1 MKFIEWTSDLDTGF
15 HDIDKQHQELVFHI
29 NKFYQAYE
37 AGDKARMGI
46 VLFDLIASAHSHFEY
61 EEKLMEDAHY
71 PLVEPHRRVHQNFV
85 NKLMDLHA
93 KLHSGE
99 DVSDELLTSLDG
111 WLFRHIKINDKG
123 YIHSVN
129 EAGVYHDSPDYAAQ
143 LAAQSQEYG
152 EVEHEE
158 AAVPE
163 PQPEPEPVAPT
174 LVFSL
179 QDDAPKQ
186 PAPQPVEVKEAPKAP
201 EPPPEPKPEV
211 KKEEPRIRS
220 WAGNYTD

>member
-29 NKFYQAYE
+29 NKFYQANE
-37 AGDKARMGI
+37 TGDKERMSI

-71 PLVEPHRRVHQNFV
+71 PLMEPHRRVHQNFV

-123 YIHSVN
+123 YINSVN

-152 EVEHEE
+152 EVGLEE
-158 AAVPE
+158 AVAPE

-186 PAPQPVEVKEAPKAP
+186 PAPQLVEVKEAPKAP
-201 EPPPEPKPEV
+201 EPPPAPKPEV
-211 KKEEPRIRS
+211 KKEERPIRS

>member
-1 MKFIEWTSDLDTGF
+1 
-15 HDIDKQHQELVFHI
+15 
-29 NKFYQAYE
+29 
-37 AGDKARMGI
+37 
-46 VLFDLIASAHSHFEY
+46 
-61 EEKLMEDAHY
+61 
-71 PLVEPHRRVHQNFV
+71 
-85 NKLMDLHA
+85 MDLHA

-152 EVEHEE
+152 EVGLEE
-158 AAVPE
+158 AAAPE

-201 EPPPEPKPEV
+201 EPEV
-211 KKEEPRIRS
+211 KKEEPPIRS

>member
-37 AGDKARMGI
+37 AGDKERMGI

-71 PLVEPHRRVHQNFV
+71 PLVEPHRRVHRNFV
-85 NKLMDLHA
+85 DKLMDLHA

-111 WLFRHIKINDKG
+111 WLFRHIKVNDKG
-123 YIHSVN
+123 YINSVN

-158 AAVPE
+158 AALSE

-179 QDDAPKQ
+179 QDDAPPKQ
-186 PAPQPVEVKEAPKAP
+186 PAPQPVEVKEAPKTP
-201 EPPPEPKPEV
+201 EPEV
-211 KKEEPRIRS
+211 KTEAPRIRS

>member
-29 NKFYQAYE
+29 NKFYQANE
-37 AGDKARMGI
+37 AGDKERMSI

-152 EVEHEE
+152 EVGHEE
-158 AAVPE
+158 AAAPE
-163 PQPEPEPVAPT
+163 P
-174 LVFSL
+174 
-179 QDDAPKQ
+179 

-201 EPPPEPKPEV
+201 EPPPAPKPEV